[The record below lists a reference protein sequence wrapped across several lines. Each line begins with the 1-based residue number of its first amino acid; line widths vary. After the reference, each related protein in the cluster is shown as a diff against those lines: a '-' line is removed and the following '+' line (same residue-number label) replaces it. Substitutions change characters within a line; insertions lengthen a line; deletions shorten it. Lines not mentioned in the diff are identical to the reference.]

1 MTKIP
6 DNLISEIGKTGY
18 DVEGWSPKNH
28 LSSVKSIDIGVPDAK
43 LYIYIGI
50 SIENKLE
57 IEIKPL
63 YVFDTYNGGLEPIK
77 EIQIIEE
84 DVNNL
89 DYIIK
94 LINRMERLVL
104 SKMLNQV
111 NTIQAKLNDILNKR
125 SSIY

>member
-1 MTKIP
+1 MTKLP
-6 DNLISEIGKTGY
+6 DNLISEIGKIGY

-28 LSSVKSIDIGVPDAK
+28 LSSVKSIDIGVPEAK

-50 SIENKLE
+50 IDGNKLE

-63 YVFDTYNGGLEPIK
+63 YVFNVYNSGLESVR

-84 DVNNL
+84 EDVNNIG
-89 DYIIK
+89 YIIK

-104 SKMLNQV
+104 GKMLNQV
-111 NTIQAKLNDILNKR
+111 NTIQSKLNYILNYR
-125 SSIY
+125 

>member
-1 MTKIP
+1 MTKLS

-28 LSSVKSIDIGVPDAK
+28 LSSVKSIDIGVPGAK
-43 LYIYIGI
+43 LHIYIDI
-50 SIENKLE
+50 TSENKLE

-63 YVFDTYNGGLEPIK
+63 YVFDAYNGLEPIR

-84 DVNNL
+84 DVNNI
-89 DYIIK
+89 DYVIK

-104 SKMLNQV
+104 GKMLNQV
-111 NTIQAKLNDILNKR
+111 NNMQAKLNYILNYK
-125 SSIY
+125 